1 MKNDI
6 ETHMYIKSLSKIV
19 TNLDE
24 EMKAKDEEI
33 AKLKKQQRDVEYTL
47 WIIMVILI
55 IVIGV
60 SQW

>member
-1 MKNDI
+1 MKNEI
-6 ETHMYIKSLSKIV
+6 ETHMYIKSLTKIV
-19 TNLDE
+19 ENLDE
-24 EMKAKDEEI
+24 ELKIKDEEL
-33 AKLKKQQRDVEYTL
+33 KKMKKQQRDMEYTM

>member
-1 MKNDI
+1 MKNEI
-6 ETHMYIKSLSKIV
+6 EIHMYIKSLTKV
-19 TNLDE
+19 VDTLQDDVKQKE
-24 EMKAKDEEI
+24 EEI
-33 AKLKKQQRDVEYTL
+33 KKLKKQQRDIEYTM